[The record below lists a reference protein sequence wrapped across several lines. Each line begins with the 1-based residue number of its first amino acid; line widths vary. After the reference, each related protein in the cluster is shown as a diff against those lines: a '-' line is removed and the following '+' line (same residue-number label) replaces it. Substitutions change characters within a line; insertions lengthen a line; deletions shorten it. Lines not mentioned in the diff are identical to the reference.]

1 MSKNNMENFKKFM
14 SGRGYYIALIL
25 CAVAIGVSGYMYY
38 RTANKNENVMGP
50 DVSAAATLPDDT
62 DVIGQPTKPVQ
73 TTPNAS
79 QPVTTTPDA
88 TKPQGSKP
96 TKTASP
102 LKGETVAP
110 YAMDC
115 LTYNATT
122 RDWRVHNG
130 VDIAAEAGT
139 KVCAAAAG
147 EVYTVY
153 KDDAMGY
160 TVVISHSGGY
170 KTRYASLS
178 EEVSVKVGDKV
189 DCGQTIGTVG
199 NSALLE
205 SAIGDH
211 LHFSVTCNGE
221 NVDPAD
227 FLSGK

>member
-25 CAVAIGVSGYMYY
+25 CAVAIGISGYMYY
-38 RTANKNENVMGP
+38 RTANKTETPAGP
-50 DVSAAATLPDDT
+50 DVSVVATLPEEELPS
-62 DVIGQPTKPVQ
+62 IAQPTQPALTLPKE
-73 TTPNAS
+73 TTPA
-79 QPVTTTPDA
+79 QLTPA
-88 TKPQGSKP
+88 PTQGQGSKP
-96 TKTASP
+96 SKTVSP
-102 LKGETVAP
+102 LQGQTVVS

-115 LTYNATT
+115 LAYNPTT

-130 VDIAAEAGT
+130 VDIAAEAGA

-153 KDDAMGY
+153 KDDTMGY

-170 KTRYASLS
+170 KTCYASLS
-178 EEVSVKVGDKV
+178 EDVAVKVGDKV
-189 DCGQTIGTVG
+189 TAGQTIGTVG

-211 LHFSVTCNGE
+211 LHFAVTCNGE
-221 NVDPAD
+221 EVDPAD
-227 FLSGK
+227 FLK

>member
-38 RTANKNENVMGP
+38 RTANKTEDVNGP
-50 DVSAAATLPDDT
+50 DVSAAATLPGGDE
-62 DVIGQPTKPVQ
+62 DVIARPTQPVQ
-73 TTPNAS
+73 TTPGTT
-79 QPVTTTPDA
+79 QPDT
-88 TKPQGSKP
+88 TKPGATQGQGSKP
-96 TKTASP
+96 AKTVSP
-102 LKGETVAP
+102 VSGETVAP

-153 KDDAMGY
+153 QDDTMGY

-170 KTRYASLS
+170 QTRYASLS
-178 EEVSVKVGDKV
+178 EDVAVKVGDKV
-189 DCGQTIGTVG
+189 ACGEVIGAVG

-211 LHFSVTCNGE
+211 LHFSVTRNGE

-227 FLSGK
+227 FLS

>member
-14 SGRGYYIALIL
+14 SGKGYYIALVL
-25 CAVAIGVSGYMYY
+25 CAIAIGISGYMYY
-38 RTANKNENVMGP
+38 RTANKPETLSGP
-50 DVSAAATLPDDT
+50 DASVAVTQPGEDLP
-62 DVIGQPTKPVQ
+62 VIAQPTR
-73 TTPNAS
+73 
-79 QPVTTTPDA
+79 PVTTTPQA
-88 TKPQGSKP
+88 TQPSETTPGSTKPHSSKP

-102 LKGETVAP
+102 VKGETVAP

-115 LTYNATT
+115 LAYNATT

-153 KDDAMGY
+153 QDDTMGY

-178 EEVSVKVGDKV
+178 EDVKVKVGDKV
-189 DCGQTIGTVG
+189 SLGQTIGTVG

-211 LHFSVTCNGE
+211 LHFSVTCDGE
-221 NVDPAD
+221 DVDPAE
-227 FLSGK
+227 FLN